1 MNSRLHLVI
10 GLVIVAA
17 IISAC
22 AMQDPGGIRETV
34 ADTTLLYTGD
44 AGKNT
49 ENMTPFKKKY
59 DTGIFSPTA
68 EFMIPAGY
76 EITGPEDDSG
86 EVKVIMEKKE
96 GASTIMVSII
106 DTMRNETLARR
117 MRELLNESLPNNQK
131 AAPMRKVETPGHEFY
146 PVFEV
151 YLATAVTQGL
161 KVPMVGYVGWRH
173 GLDGPNYGVFGVTSA
188 DENTAFE
195 NDFISVLRTLR

>member
-1 MNSRLHLVI
+1 
-10 GLVIVAA
+10 
-17 IISAC
+17 
-22 AMQDPGGIRETV
+22 MQKPGGIRETV
-34 ADTTLLYTGD
+34 ADTTFLYTGD

-86 EVKVIMEKKE
+86 ELKVIIKKKE
-96 GASTIMVSII
+96 GIGTMMVLIV
-106 DTMRNETLARR
+106 DTMKNETLARK

-131 AAPMRKVETPGHEFY
+131 ALPMRKVETPGHEFY

-151 YLATAVTQGL
+151 YKATAVTQGL
-161 KVPMVGYVGWRH
+161 KVPMLGYVGWRY
-173 GLDGPNYGVFGVTSA
+173 GLDGPNYGVFGVTSGG
-188 DENTAFE
+188 ELIAFE